1 MDNTQEI
8 LNQYLLKM
16 LEAVE
21 KGAELAAN
29 EIPSILTE
37 YIMYNA
43 VYYWILTFISI
54 LAGIYTYRAA
64 IKAAM
69 IIKEDRE
76 DPSFQIVS
84 GIFSGAFSLIVF
96 FNSVFDAI
104 QATFFPRVFLLEKA
118 LHLVQCS

>member
-37 YIMYNA
+37 YVMYNA
-43 VYYWILTFISI
+43 VYYWTLTFISI
-54 LAGIYTYRAA
+54 LAGTYAYRAA
-64 IKAAM
+64 VKAAR
-69 IIKEDRE
+69 IIEKDK
-76 DPSFQIVS
+76 DPSVQIVS
-84 GIFSGAFSLIVF
+84 GFFSGAFSLIVF
-96 FNSVFDAI
+96 FSSVFDAV

>member
-37 YIMYNA
+37 YVMYNA

-54 LAGIYTYRAA
+54 LAGTYTYRAA
-64 IKAAM
+64 VKAAR
-69 IIKEDRE
+69 IIKEDK
-76 DPSFQIVS
+76 DPSFQIAS
-84 GIFSGAFSLIVF
+84 GFFSGAFSLIVF
-96 FNSVFDAI
+96 FSSVFDAV

>member
-37 YIMYNA
+37 YVMYNA

-54 LAGIYTYRAA
+54 LAGTYTYRAA
-64 IKAAM
+64 IKAAR
-69 IIKEDRE
+69 IIKEDK
-76 DPSFQIVS
+76 DPSVQIVS
-84 GIFSGAFSLIVF
+84 GFFSGAFSLIVF
-96 FNSVFDAI
+96 FSSVFDAV

>member
-37 YIMYNA
+37 YVMYNA

-54 LAGIYTYRAA
+54 LAGTYTYRAA
-64 IKAAM
+64 VKAAR
-69 IIKEDRE
+69 IIKEDK
-76 DPSFQIVS
+76 DPSVQIVS
-84 GIFSGAFSLIVF
+84 GFFSGAFSLIVF
-96 FNSVFDAI
+96 FSSVFDAV

>member
-37 YIMYNA
+37 YVMYNA

-54 LAGIYTYRAA
+54 LAGTYTYRAA
-64 IKAAM
+64 VKAAR
-69 IIKEDRE
+69 IIKEDK
-76 DPSFQIVS
+76 DPSVQIIS
-84 GIFSGAFSLIVF
+84 GFFSGAFSLIVF
-96 FNSVFDAI
+96 FSSVFDAV